1 MGIGYYPTT
10 VEEACRLLAHDQ
22 DAMLVAGG
30 TDLMVNKSRI
40 KKIGDIHNKKAS
52 DSILFLNKIQEIQ
65 DITTENGMLK
75 IGAGVTYQQMLQNE
89 WIPEVLRM
97 AIYQL
102 ASPAIR
108 SVGTMAGNI
117 CNASPAGDTLP
128 VLYIVSAV
136 VVIASPSLSA
146 KEGVHYRRVGI
157 EEFIVG
163 VRQIALHP
171 YEMVVAIEIPMEA
184 YHSATNVYYEKI
196 GARLS
201 VAIAKASFAG
211 LATIVNDQIEEI
223 RMAFGA
229 VSTTIVRLQE
239 VEKKLIGKR
248 IGDIATLLPE
258 VKREYEIAIRPI
270 DDQRS
275 TASYRKK
282 VCIHLLE
289 EFLMQC
295 AGTRQCDGK

>member
-1 MGIGYYPTT
+1 MGIVYYPTT
-10 VEEACRLLAHDQ
+10 VEEACRFLAHEG
-22 DAMLVAGG
+22 DAVLLAGG
-30 TDLMVNKSRI
+30 TDLMVNKTQIR
-40 KKIGDIHNKKAS
+40 K
-52 DSILFLNKIQEIQ
+52 ILFLNQIQEIQ
-65 DITTENGMLK
+65 GITMENGMLK

-128 VLYIVSAV
+128 ALYILSAV
-136 VVIASPSLSA
+136 VVIASTSIST
-146 KEGVHYRRVGI
+146 KEGVRYRRVGI

-171 YEMVVAIEIPMEA
+171 HEMVVAIEIPTEA
-184 YHSATNVYYEKI
+184 YEMATNVYYEKV

-201 VAIAKASFAG
+201 VAITKASFAG
-211 LATIVNDQIEEI
+211 LAKIVNDQIEEI

-229 VSTTIVRLQE
+229 VSTTIVRIKE
-239 VEKKLIGKR
+239 VEKILIGKN
-248 IGDIATLLPE
+248 IGDIGTLLPE
-258 VKREYEIAIRPI
+258 VKKGYEIAIRPI

-275 TASYRKK
+275 TANYRKK
-282 VCIHLLE
+282 VCFNLLE
-289 EFLMQC
+289 DFLMQC
-295 AGTRQCDGK
+295 AGTQQYDGK